1 MSAYTVSH
9 AMLHFALFSLTPQA
23 KAAADEDEIV
33 MEVAIPAEL
42 ERDML
47 RNLCCVGTGGQEQP
61 LFGCRRSRLRGVRE
75 FTLQFG
81 TDDVAVYPHPAFR
94 SRSRSVAVHDVM
106 RP

>member
-1 MSAYTVSH
+1 
-9 AMLHFALFSLTPQA
+9 MLHFALFSLTPQA

-81 TDDVAVYPHPAFR
+81 TDEVAVYQHRLSAA
-94 SRSRSVAVHDVM
+94 VADPSPFMMSCAHSTVVL
-106 RP
+106 R